1 MLRVILLWLQN
12 LYYPLTAEEPQ
23 MSIIEARGLTKRFD
37 GLVAVDHI
45 DLDVEEGEIFGFL
58 GPNGAGKTTTIK
70 MLTTLLKPSEG
81 EAKVC
86 GYDVVKQPDLVR
98 KSIGV
103 VFQEPALDDQLTG
116 RENLDFHARL
126 YGLNRREREERIEE
140 VLKLVGLEDRADEL
154 VKNYS
159 GGMRRRL
166 EIARGFIHH
175 PRILFLDE
183 PTLGLDVQTR
193 RAIWSYIMELNKR
206 EGITI
211 FLTTHYLEEADKL
224 SDRVAIIDD
233 GKILAVDS
241 PRKLKDMI
249 GSDVIALRCS
259 DPNRLKNIL
268 ESISWVRDV
277 KRHGEELSIY
287 VELGET
293 KIPKIIR
300 AAEEYG
306 IRINSITLRE
316 PSLEDVYLNFTG
328 KTIREEIKPMIG
340 RPPRLRRW
348 R

>member
-1 MLRVILLWLQN
+1 M
-12 LYYPLTAEEPQ
+12 A
-23 MSIIEARGLTKRFD
+23 IIEARGLTKRFD

-126 YGLNRREREERIEE
+126 YGLNRREREERVEE

-224 SDRVAIIDD
+224 SDRVAIIDN

-249 GSDVIALRCS
+249 GSDVITLRCS
-259 DPNRLKNIL
+259 EPSRLKNIL
-268 ESISWVRDV
+268 ESVSWVRDV
-277 KRHGEELSIY
+277 KCHGEELSIY

-300 AAEEYG
+300 IAEEYG

-328 KTIREEIKPMIG
+328 KTIREEVKPMM
-340 RPPRLRRW
+340 RPPRLRGW

>member
-1 MLRVILLWLQN
+1 M
-12 LYYPLTAEEPQ
+12 A
-23 MSIIEARGLTKRFD
+23 IIEARGLTKRFD

-206 EGITI
+206 GGHDI
-211 FLTTHYLEEADKL
+211 LDKPL
-224 SDRVAIIDD
+224 S
-233 GKILAVDS
+233 
-241 PRKLKDMI
+241 
-249 GSDVIALRCS
+249 
-259 DPNRLKNIL
+259 
-268 ESISWVRDV
+268 
-277 KRHGEELSIY
+277 
-287 VELGET
+287 
-293 KIPKIIR
+293 
-300 AAEEYG
+300 
-306 IRINSITLRE
+306 
-316 PSLEDVYLNFTG
+316 
-328 KTIREEIKPMIG
+328 
-340 RPPRLRRW
+340 
-348 R
+348 

>member
-1 MLRVILLWLQN
+1 M
-12 LYYPLTAEEPQ
+12 A
-23 MSIIEARGLTKRFD
+23 IIEARGLTKRFD

-81 EAKVC
+81 EAKIC

-211 FLTTHYLEEADKL
+211 FLTTHYLEEADNL
-224 SDRVAIIDD
+224 SDRVAIIDH

-249 GSDVIALRCS
+249 GSDVITLRCS
-259 DPNRLKNIL
+259 EPNRLKNIL
-268 ESISWVRDV
+268 ESISWVKDV
-277 KRHGEELSIY
+277 KHHGEELSIY
-287 VELGET
+287 VEIGET
-293 KIPKIIR
+293 KIPKIIKI
-300 AAEEYG
+300 AEENG
-306 IRINSITLRE
+306 IRISSITLRE
-316 PSLEDVYLNFTG
+316 PSLEDVYLDFTG
-328 KTIREEIKPMIG
+328 KSIREEVKPMIR
-340 RPPRLRRW
+340 RPPRFRRLR
-348 R
+348 

>member
-1 MLRVILLWLQN
+1 M
-12 LYYPLTAEEPQ
+12 A
-23 MSIIEARGLTKRFD
+23 IIEARGLTKRFD

-70 MLTTLLKPSEG
+70 MLTTLLKPTEG
-81 EAKVC
+81 KAKVC

-126 YGLNRREREERIEE
+126 YGLNRREREERVEE

-224 SDRVAIIDD
+224 SDRVAIIDN

-259 DPNRLKNIL
+259 EPNRLKNIL
-268 ESISWVRDV
+268 ESVSWVRDV
-277 KRHGEELSIY
+277 KCHREKLSIY

-300 AAEEYG
+300 VAEEYG
-306 IRINSITLRE
+306 IRITSITLRE

-328 KTIREEIKPMIG
+328 KTIREEVKPMIM
-340 RPPRLRRW
+340 RPLRLRGW

>member
-1 MLRVILLWLQN
+1 MAV
-12 LYYPLTAEEPQ
+12 
-23 MSIIEARGLTKRFD
+23 IEARGLTKRFD

-140 VLKLVGLEDRADEL
+140 VLKLVGLGDRADEL

-193 RAIWSYIMELNKR
+193 RAIWSYIMELNRR

-224 SDRVAIIDD
+224 SDRVAIIDH

-249 GSDVIALRCS
+249 GSDVITLRCS
-259 DPNRLKNIL
+259 EPNRLKNIL
-268 ESISWVRDV
+268 ESISWVKDV
-277 KRHGEELSIY
+277 KHHGEELSIY
-287 VELGET
+287 VEIGET
-293 KIPKIIR
+293 KIPKIIKI
-300 AAEEYG
+300 AEENG
-306 IRINSITLRE
+306 IRISSITLRE

-328 KTIREEIKPMIG
+328 KAIREEVKPMIR
-340 RPPRLRRW
+340 RPPRFREW

>member
-1 MLRVILLWLQN
+1 MAV
-12 LYYPLTAEEPQ
+12 
-23 MSIIEARGLTKRFD
+23 IEARGLTKRFD

-45 DLDVEEGEIFGFL
+45 DLDVEKGEVFGFL

-126 YGLNRREREERIEE
+126 YGLNKREREERIEE
-140 VLKLVGLEDRADEL
+140 VLKLVGLGDRADEL

-193 RAIWSYIMELNKR
+193 RAIWSYIMELNRR

-224 SDRVAIIDD
+224 SDRVAIIDH

-249 GSDVIALRCS
+249 GSDVITLRCS
-259 DPNRLKNIL
+259 EPNRLKNIL
-268 ESISWVRDV
+268 ESISWVKDV
-277 KRHGEELSIY
+277 KHHGEELSIY
-287 VELGET
+287 VEIGET
-293 KIPKIIR
+293 KIPKIIKI
-300 AAEEYG
+300 AEENG
-306 IRINSITLRE
+306 IRISSITLRE

-328 KTIREEIKPMIG
+328 KAIREEVKPMIR
-340 RPPRLRRW
+340 RPPRFREW

>member
-1 MLRVILLWLQN
+1 M
-12 LYYPLTAEEPQ
+12 A
-23 MSIIEARGLTKRFD
+23 IIEARGLTKRFD

-98 KSIGV
+98 RSIGV

-140 VLKLVGLEDRADEL
+140 VLKLVGLADRADEL

-193 RAIWSYIMELNKR
+193 RAIWSYIMKLNKK

-224 SDRVAIIDD
+224 SDRVAIIDN

-249 GSDVIALRCS
+249 GSDVITLRCS
-259 DPNRLKNIL
+259 EPNRLENIL
-268 ESISWVRDV
+268 ESISWVKDV
-277 KRHGEELSIY
+277 KHHGEELSIY
-287 VELGET
+287 VEIGET
-293 KIPKIIR
+293 KIPKIIKI
-300 AAEEYG
+300 AEENG
-306 IRINSITLRE
+306 IRISSITLRE
-316 PSLEDVYLNFTG
+316 PTLEDVYLNFTG
-328 KTIREEIKPMIG
+328 KTIREEAKPTIR
-340 RPPRLRRW
+340 RPPPRFRRW

>member
-1 MLRVILLWLQN
+1 M
-12 LYYPLTAEEPQ
+12 A
-23 MSIIEARGLTKRFD
+23 IIEARGLTKRFD

-206 EGITI
+206 AGITI

-224 SDRVAIIDD
+224 SDRVAIIDN

-249 GSDVIALRCS
+249 GSDVITLRCS
-259 DPNRLKNIL
+259 EPNRLKNIL
-268 ESISWVRDV
+268 ESVSWVNDV

-300 AAEEYG
+300 IAEEYG

-328 KTIREEIKPMIG
+328 KTIREEVKPMM
-340 RPPRLRRW
+340 RPPRLRGW

>member
-1 MLRVILLWLQN
+1 M
-12 LYYPLTAEEPQ
+12 A
-23 MSIIEARGLTKRFD
+23 IIEAKGLTRRFD

-98 KSIGV
+98 RSIGV

-166 EIARGFIHH
+166 EIARGFVHH

-193 RAIWSYIMELNKR
+193 RAIWSYIMKLNKK

-224 SDRVAIIDD
+224 SDRVAIIDR

-249 GSDVIALRCS
+249 GSDVITLRCS
-259 DPNRLKNIL
+259 EPNRLKNIL

-277 KRHGEELSIY
+277 KRHGEKLSIY
-287 VELGET
+287 VEIGET
-293 KIPKIIR
+293 KIPKIIKI
-300 AAEEYG
+300 AEENG
-306 IRINSITLRE
+306 IRISSITLRE
-316 PSLEDVYLNFTG
+316 PTLEDVYLNFTG
-328 KTIREEIKPMIG
+328 KTIREEAKPMI
-340 RPPRLRRW
+340 RMPPGFRRW

>member
-1 MLRVILLWLQN
+1 M
-12 LYYPLTAEEPQ
+12 A
-23 MSIIEARGLTKRFD
+23 IIEARRLTKRFD

-45 DLDVEEGEIFGFL
+45 DLDVGEGEIFGFL

-86 GYDVVKQPDLVR
+86 GYDIVKQPDLVR
-98 KSIGV
+98 RSIGV

-140 VLKLVGLEDRADEL
+140 VLKLVGLADRADEL

-166 EIARGFIHH
+166 EIARGFVHH

-193 RAIWSYIMELNKR
+193 RAIWSYIMKLNKK

-224 SDRVAIIDD
+224 SDRVAIIDR

-249 GSDVIALRCS
+249 GSDVITLRCS
-259 DPNRLKNIL
+259 EPNRLKNIL
-268 ESISWVRDV
+268 ESISWVRSV
-277 KRHGEELSIY
+277 KRHEEELSIY
-287 VELGET
+287 VEIGET
-293 KIPKIIR
+293 KIPKIIKI
-300 AAEEYG
+300 AEENG
-306 IRINSITLRE
+306 IKISLITLRE
-316 PSLEDVYLNFTG
+316 PTLEDVYLNFTG
-328 KTIREEIKPMIG
+328 KTIREEAKPMI
-340 RPPRLRRW
+340 RMPPGFRRW

>member
-1 MLRVILLWLQN
+1 M
-12 LYYPLTAEEPQ
+12 A
-23 MSIIEARGLTKRFD
+23 IIEAKGLTRRFD

-98 KSIGV
+98 RSIGV

-126 YGLNRREREERIEE
+126 YGLNKREREERIEE
-140 VLKLVGLEDRADEL
+140 VLKLVGLADRADEL

-166 EIARGFIHH
+166 EIARGFVHH

-193 RAIWSYIMELNKR
+193 RAIWSYIMKLNKK

-224 SDRVAIIDD
+224 SDRVAIIDR

-249 GSDVIALRCS
+249 GSDVITLRCS
-259 DPNRLKNIL
+259 EPNRLKNIL

-277 KRHGEELSIY
+277 KRHGEKLSIY
-287 VELGET
+287 VEIGET
-293 KIPKIIR
+293 KIPKIIKI
-300 AAEEYG
+300 AEENG
-306 IRINSITLRE
+306 IRISSITLRE
-316 PSLEDVYLNFTG
+316 PTLEDVYLNFTG
-328 KTIREEIKPMIG
+328 KTIREEAKPMI
-340 RPPRLRRW
+340 RMPPGFRRW

>member
-1 MLRVILLWLQN
+1 M
-12 LYYPLTAEEPQ
+12 A
-23 MSIIEARGLTKRFD
+23 IIEAKGLTRRFD

-98 KSIGV
+98 RSIGV

-126 YGLNRREREERIEE
+126 YGLNKREREERIEE
-140 VLKLVGLEDRADEL
+140 VLKLVGLADRADEL

-166 EIARGFIHH
+166 EIARGFVHH

-193 RAIWSYIMELNKR
+193 RAIWSYIMKLNKK

-224 SDRVAIIDD
+224 SDRVAIIDR

-249 GSDVIALRCS
+249 GSDVITLRCS
-259 DPNRLKNIL
+259 EPNRLKNIL
-268 ESISWVRDV
+268 ESISWVRSV
-277 KRHGEELSIY
+277 KRHEEELSIY
-287 VELGET
+287 VEIGET
-293 KIPKIIR
+293 KIPKIIKI
-300 AAEEYG
+300 AEENG
-306 IRINSITLRE
+306 IKISLITLRE
-316 PSLEDVYLNFTG
+316 PTLEDVYLNFTG
-328 KTIREEIKPMIG
+328 KTIREEAKPMI
-340 RPPRLRRW
+340 RMPPGFRRW

>member
-1 MLRVILLWLQN
+1 MAV
-12 LYYPLTAEEPQ
+12 
-23 MSIIEARGLTKRFD
+23 IEARGLTKRFD

-140 VLKLVGLEDRADEL
+140 VLKLVGLGDRADEL

-211 FLTTHYLEEADKL
+211 FLTTHYLEEADNL
-224 SDRVAIIDD
+224 SDRVAIIDH

-249 GSDVIALRCS
+249 GSDVITLRCS
-259 DPNRLKNIL
+259 EPNRLKNIL
-268 ESISWVRDV
+268 ESISWVKDI
-277 KRHGEELSIY
+277 KHHGEELSIY
-287 VELGET
+287 VEIGET
-293 KIPKIIR
+293 KIPKIIKI
-300 AAEEYG
+300 AEENG
-306 IRINSITLRE
+306 IRISSITLRE
-316 PSLEDVYLNFTG
+316 PSLEDVYLDFTG
-328 KTIREEIKPMIG
+328 KSIREEVKPMIR
-340 RPPRLRRW
+340 RPPRFRRLR
-348 R
+348 

>member
-1 MLRVILLWLQN
+1 MAV
-12 LYYPLTAEEPQ
+12 
-23 MSIIEARGLTKRFD
+23 IEARGLTKRFD

-45 DLDVEEGEIFGFL
+45 DLDVEKGEVFGFL

-98 KSIGV
+98 RSIGV

-140 VLKLVGLEDRADEL
+140 VLKLVGLGDRADEL

-193 RAIWSYIMELNKR
+193 RAIWSYIMELNRR

-224 SDRVAIIDD
+224 SDRVAIIDH

-249 GSDVIALRCS
+249 GSDVITLRCS
-259 DPNRLKNIL
+259 EPNRLKNIL
-268 ESISWVRDV
+268 ESISWVKDV
-277 KRHGEELSIY
+277 KHHGEELSIY
-287 VELGET
+287 VEIGET
-293 KIPKIIR
+293 KIPKIIKI
-300 AAEEYG
+300 AEENG
-306 IRINSITLRE
+306 IRISSITLRE

-328 KTIREEIKPMIG
+328 KAIREEVKPMIR
-340 RPPRLRRW
+340 RPPRFREW

>member
-1 MLRVILLWLQN
+1 M
-12 LYYPLTAEEPQ
+12 A
-23 MSIIEARGLTKRFD
+23 IIEARRLTKRFD

-81 EAKVC
+81 EAKIC

-193 RAIWSYIMELNKR
+193 RAIWSYIMEMNKR

-211 FLTTHYLEEADKL
+211 FLTTHYLEEADNL
-224 SDRVAIIDD
+224 SDRVAIIDR

-241 PRKLKDMI
+241 PRRLKDMI
-249 GSDVIALRCS
+249 GSDVITLRCLE
-259 DPNRLKNIL
+259 PNRLKNIL
-268 ESISWVRDV
+268 ESVSWVRDV
-277 KRHGEELSIY
+277 KCHGEELSIY

-300 AAEEYG
+300 VAEEYG
-306 IRINSITLRE
+306 IRITSITLRE

-328 KTIREEIKPMIG
+328 KTIREEVKPMM
-340 RPPRLRRW
+340 RPPRLRGW

>member
-1 MLRVILLWLQN
+1 M
-12 LYYPLTAEEPQ
+12 A
-23 MSIIEARGLTKRFD
+23 IIEAKGLTRRFD

-98 KSIGV
+98 RSIGV

-140 VLKLVGLEDRADEL
+140 VLKLVGLADRADEL

-166 EIARGFIHH
+166 EIARGFVHH

-193 RAIWSYIMELNKR
+193 RAIWSYIMKLNKK

-224 SDRVAIIDD
+224 SDRVAIIDR

-249 GSDVIALRCS
+249 GSDVITLRCS
-259 DPNRLKNIL
+259 EPNRLKNIL
-268 ESISWVRDV
+268 ESISWVKDV
-277 KRHGEELSIY
+277 KHHGEELSIY
-287 VELGET
+287 VEIGET
-293 KIPKIIR
+293 KIPKIIKI
-300 AAEEYG
+300 AEENG
-306 IRINSITLRE
+306 IRISSITLRE
-316 PSLEDVYLNFTG
+316 PTLEDVYLNFTG
-328 KTIREEIKPMIG
+328 KTIREEAKPMI
-340 RPPRLRRW
+340 RMPPGFRRW

>member
-1 MLRVILLWLQN
+1 M
-12 LYYPLTAEEPQ
+12 A
-23 MSIIEARGLTKRFD
+23 IIEARRLTKRFD

-86 GYDVVKQPDLVR
+86 GYDIVKQPDLVR
-98 KSIGV
+98 RSIGV

-140 VLKLVGLEDRADEL
+140 VLKLVGLADRADEL

-166 EIARGFIHH
+166 EIARGFVHH

-193 RAIWSYIMELNKR
+193 RAIWSYIMKLNKK

-224 SDRVAIIDD
+224 SDRVAIIDR

-249 GSDVIALRCS
+249 GSDVITLRCS
-259 DPNRLKNIL
+259 EPNRLKNIL
-268 ESISWVRDV
+268 ESISWVRSV
-277 KRHGEELSIY
+277 KRHEEELSIY
-287 VELGET
+287 VEIGET
-293 KIPKIIR
+293 KIPKIIKI
-300 AAEEYG
+300 AEENG
-306 IRINSITLRE
+306 IKISLITLRE
-316 PSLEDVYLNFTG
+316 PTLEDVYLNFTG
-328 KTIREEIKPMIG
+328 KTIREEAKPMI
-340 RPPRLRRW
+340 RMPPGFRRW

>member
-1 MLRVILLWLQN
+1 M
-12 LYYPLTAEEPQ
+12 A
-23 MSIIEARGLTKRFD
+23 IIEAKGLTRRFD

-98 KSIGV
+98 RSIGV

-126 YGLNRREREERIEE
+126 YGLNKREREERIEE
-140 VLKLVGLEDRADEL
+140 VLKLVGLADRADEL

-193 RAIWSYIMELNKR
+193 RAIWNYIMKLNKK

-211 FLTTHYLEEADKL
+211 FLTTHYLEEADRL
-224 SDRVAIIDD
+224 SDRVAIIDN

-249 GSDVIALRCS
+249 GSDVITLRCS
-259 DPNRLKNIL
+259 EPNRL
-268 ESISWVRDV
+268 
-277 KRHGEELSIY
+277 
-287 VELGET
+287 
-293 KIPKIIR
+293 
-300 AAEEYG
+300 
-306 IRINSITLRE
+306 
-316 PSLEDVYLNFTG
+316 
-328 KTIREEIKPMIG
+328 
-340 RPPRLRRW
+340 
-348 R
+348 

>member
-1 MLRVILLWLQN
+1 M
-12 LYYPLTAEEPQ
+12 A
-23 MSIIEARGLTKRFD
+23 IIEARGLTKRFN

-45 DLDVEEGEIFGFL
+45 DLDVGEGEIFGFL

-98 KSIGV
+98 RSIGV

-140 VLKLVGLEDRADEL
+140 VLKLVGLADRADEL

-166 EIARGFIHH
+166 EIARGFVHH

-193 RAIWSYIMELNKR
+193 RAIWSYIMKLNKK

-224 SDRVAIIDD
+224 SDRVAIIDN

-249 GSDVIALRCS
+249 GSDVITLRCS
-259 DPNRLKNIL
+259 EPNRLKNIL
-268 ESISWVRDV
+268 ESISWVKDV
-277 KRHGEELSIY
+277 KHHGEELSIY
-287 VELGET
+287 VEIGET
-293 KIPKIIR
+293 KIPKIIKI
-300 AAEEYG
+300 AEENG
-306 IRINSITLRE
+306 IRISSITLRE
-316 PSLEDVYLNFTG
+316 PTLEDVYLNFTG
-328 KTIREEIKPMIG
+328 KTIREEAKPMI
-340 RPPRLRRW
+340 RMPPGFRRW